1 MSPPPPEHDVI
12 AAWARD
18 QVAAGSEPTH
28 PRRCGRCRQIGHNRN
43 TCPHSASVARE
54 MALTHVQTER
64 AARRSQVQAVRDGQ
78 ALSHALARLAA
89 AEETNTHLR
98 ERMEGQHQRY
108 VVLLREHERLQDGV
122 YDYVAQRRS
131 SGPSRMAATVQEIV
145 FENADKIPDGIYKQL
160 MDALMIRD

>member
-1 MSPPPPEHDVI
+1 MSPPPPEHDLI
-12 AAWARD
+12 AASAD
-18 QVAAGSEPTH
+18 QAVGGGEPTH

-43 TCPHSASVARE
+43 HCPHSASVARE

-64 AARRSQVQAVRDGQ
+64 AARRRQVQAVRDEQ
-78 ALSHALARLAA
+78 ALSHALDRLMAV
-89 AEETNTHLR
+89 EETNAHLR
-98 ERMEGQHQRY
+98 ERMEAQHQRY

-122 YDYVAQRRS
+122 YDYVAQRIS
-131 SGPSRMAATVQEIV
+131 SGPSRMATTVQEIV